1 MVAGAE
7 NESAARPRI
16 AQRLDTRGLHVFRF
30 SAQHDIGGVN
40 VAHQR
45 HLLAAR
51 FFDFRQINVAHGCNF
66 QRVNTGNVRVLH
78 QQIHQNAVL
87 PATVQQRWN
96 AGIEAHLGPPLQRGN
111 RVFESQFRRCQGDG
125 PRSTEKYV
133 FRFDPLR
140 ELSRKICIICGGIE
154 LSDDY
159 GVYNSAF
166 MFEDGFGRSIH
177 RKIYLPTYGMFEELR
192 YFSAGQ
198 QIKAV
203 TSKRLGRIGMAICE
217 DFWHVSVPYLLAHQ
231 GAKLLF
237 VLMSSPLRMS
247 PGDGNPSIVT
257 QWQTITST
265 YSFLFSSYV
274 ACVNRVG
281 NEDSF
286 TYWGNSSLTGPEGT
300 VLCAA
305 PLFKP
310 HVMDAE
316 LDVTEVKR
324 ARLHSSHFLDED
336 LRLIGA
342 ELNEIIAQGRRG

>member
-1 MVAGAE
+1 MLNAKL
-7 NESAARPRI
+7 RI
-16 AQRLDTRGLHVFRF
+16 AQIDCTLANFDENLTRHCTLAEEAIRDGADAIAFPELSLTGYNVQDA
-30 SAQHDIGGVN
+30 AQDI
-40 VAHQR
+40 AMH
-45 HLLAAR
+45 
-51 FFDFRQINVAHGCNF
+51 
-66 QRVNTGNVRVLH
+66 
-78 QQIHQNAVL
+78 
-87 PATVQQRWN
+87 
-96 AGIEAHLGPPLQRGN
+96 IE
-111 RVFESQFRRCQGDG
+111 DM
-125 PRSTEKYV
+125 
-133 FRFDPLR
+133 RFDPLR

-154 LSDDY
+154 LSNDY

-166 MFEDGFGRSIH
+166 MFEEGVGRSIH

-203 TSKRLGRIGMAICE
+203 TSKRLGKIGVAICE

-231 GAKLLF
+231 GAKLLL

-247 PGDGNPSIVT
+247 PGSGNPAIVT
-257 QWQTITST
+257 QWQTIAST
-265 YSFLFSSYV
+265 CSFLFSSYV

-286 TYWGNSSLTGPEGT
+286 TYWGNSSVTSPEGT
-300 VLCAA
+300 VICAA

-310 HVMDAE
+310 YIMDAT

-342 ELNEIIAQGRRG
+342 ELNEIISQRRQR

>member
-1 MVAGAE
+1 MLNAKL
-7 NESAARPRI
+7 RI
-16 AQRLDTRGLHVFRF
+16 AQIDCTLANFDENL
-30 SAQHDIGGVN
+30 AQHCALTEEAIRDGVDAIAFPELSLTGYNVQDAAQDI
-40 VAHQR
+40 AMHIED
-45 HLLAAR
+45 AR
-51 FFDFRQINVAHGCNF
+51 FA
-66 QRVNTGNVRVLH
+66 
-78 QQIHQNAVL
+78 
-87 PATVQQRWN
+87 
-96 AGIEAHLGPPLQRGN
+96 
-111 RVFESQFRRCQGDG
+111 
-125 PRSTEKYV
+125 
-133 FRFDPLR
+133 PLR
-140 ELSRKICIICGGIE
+140 ELSSKITIICGSIE
-154 LSDDY
+154 LSNDY

-166 MFEDGFGRSIH
+166 MFEDGVGRSVH

-203 TSKRLGRIGMAICE
+203 TSKRLGRIGVAICE

-247 PGDGNPSIVT
+247 PGSGNPAIVT
-257 QWQTITST
+257 QWQTIAST

-286 TYWGNSSLTGPEGT
+286 TYWGNSSVNGPDGA

-305 PLFKP
+305 PLFK
-310 HVMDAE
+310 HSVMDA
-316 LDVTEVKR
+316 LVDVTEVKR

-336 LRLIGA
+336 LRLISA
-342 ELNEIIAQGRRG
+342 ELREIIGQGRKG

>member
-1 MVAGAE
+1 MLNAKL
-7 NESAARPRI
+7 RI
-16 AQRLDTRGLHVFRF
+16 AQIDCTLANFDKNL
-30 SAQHDIGGVN
+30 AQHCALIEEAIAEGADAIAFPELSLTGYNVQDAAQDI
-40 VAHQR
+40 AMHIEDAR
-45 HLLAAR
+45 LA
-51 FFDFRQINVAHGCNF
+51 
-66 QRVNTGNVRVLH
+66 
-78 QQIHQNAVL
+78 
-87 PATVQQRWN
+87 
-96 AGIEAHLGPPLQRGN
+96 
-111 RVFESQFRRCQGDG
+111 
-125 PRSTEKYV
+125 
-133 FRFDPLR
+133 PLR
-140 ELSRKICIICGGIE
+140 ELSRKISIICGGIE
-154 LSDDY
+154 LSNDY

-166 MFEDGFGRSIH
+166 MFEDGVGQSVH

-203 TSKRLGRIGMAICE
+203 TSKRLGRIGVAICE

-247 PGDGNPSIVT
+247 PGSGNPQIVT
-257 QWQTITST
+257 QWQTIAST

-286 TYWGNSSLTGPEGT
+286 TYWGNSSVTGPDGT
-300 VLCAA
+300 ILCAA

-310 HVMDAE
+310 SVKDA
-316 LDVTEVKR
+316 LIDVSEVKR

-336 LRLIGA
+336 LRLISA
-342 ELNEIIAQGRRG
+342 ELSEIIGQGWRV

>member
-1 MVAGAE
+1 MQD
-7 NESAARPRI
+7 AAQDI
-16 AQRLDTRGLHVFRF
+16 AMHIED
-30 SAQHDIGGVN
+30 
-40 VAHQR
+40 
-45 HLLAAR
+45 AR
-51 FFDFRQINVAHGCNF
+51 FA
-66 QRVNTGNVRVLH
+66 
-78 QQIHQNAVL
+78 
-87 PATVQQRWN
+87 
-96 AGIEAHLGPPLQRGN
+96 
-111 RVFESQFRRCQGDG
+111 
-125 PRSTEKYV
+125 
-133 FRFDPLR
+133 PLR

-166 MFEDGFGRSIH
+166 MFEEGKGQSIH

-203 TSKRLGRIGMAICE
+203 TSKRLGKIGVAICE

-247 PGDGNPSIVT
+247 PGSGNPAIVT
-257 QWQTITST
+257 QWQTIAST

-286 TYWGNSSLTGPEGT
+286 TYWGNSSVNGPEGT

-310 HVMDAE
+310 HVMDAV
-316 LDVTEVKR
+316 LDVTAVKR

-342 ELNEIIAQGRRG
+342 ELNEIITQGRRG